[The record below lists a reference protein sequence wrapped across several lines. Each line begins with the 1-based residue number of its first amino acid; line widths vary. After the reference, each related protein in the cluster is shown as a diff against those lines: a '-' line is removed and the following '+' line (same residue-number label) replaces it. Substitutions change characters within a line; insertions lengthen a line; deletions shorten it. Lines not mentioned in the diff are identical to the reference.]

1 MDMKLEVVVVPVSDV
16 GRAKDFYTGL
26 GWRLDADVAPD
37 DSFRVVQVTP
47 AGSPTSIIF
56 GTSVTEQAPGSA
68 RGLHLVVDD
77 IEAAREE
84 LARHGADPGEIFH
97 DAGGVFHHAGTD
109 ARVPGPASER
119 TSYGSFLSF
128 SDPDGNGWLLQEI
141 TERLPG
147 RLDPTTTAFSSADD
161 LAAAL
166 RRAAAAHGEHEARTG
181 AEDPNWPDWY
191 ARYMVSEQAGTNPP
205 L

>member
-16 GRAKDFYTGL
+16 DRAKDFYTGL

-47 AGSPTSIIF
+47 PGSPASVIF
-56 GTSVTEQAPGSA
+56 GTAVTEQAPGSA

-77 IEAAREE
+77 IGSARAE
-84 LARHGADPGEIFH
+84 LARHGVEPSGIFH

-109 ARVPGPASER
+109 ARVAGPDPSG

-141 TERLPG
+141 TDRLPG
-147 RLDPTTTAFSSADD
+147 RLDPATTAFSSADD
-161 LAAAL
+161 LASAM
-166 RRAAAAHGEHEARTG
+166 RRASVAHGGHEARTG
-181 AEDPNWPDWY
+181 KEDPDWPDWY
-191 ARYMVSEQAGTNPP
+191 ARYMVSEQAGTAPP
-205 L
+205 E